1 MSPQTPWAI
10 DITYLPN
17 LPGFPAPQLHGPRPI
32 WTDLIQHGL
41 RNIVQVSCQP
51 RAKLCP
57 ENCRQENW
65 FSPTQVNVSRTYC
78 ILGYLKNSP
87 PKRNGQV
94 TTRNATS
101 FSPGVQQTEPSTGLL
116 PLPAPKESEK
126 TNAAVLGAMA

>member
-65 FSPTQVNVSRTYC
+65 FSPTQVNVLRTYC
-78 ILGYLKNSP
+78 ILGHLKNFP
-87 PKRNGQV
+87 PKKKWPSHHSECHQLQSRCPANR
-94 TTRNATS
+94 TKYRSSPTS
-101 FSPGVQQTEPSTGLL
+101 SPKG
-116 PLPAPKESEK
+116 KRK
-126 TNAAVLGAMA
+126 TQRSGPGAMA